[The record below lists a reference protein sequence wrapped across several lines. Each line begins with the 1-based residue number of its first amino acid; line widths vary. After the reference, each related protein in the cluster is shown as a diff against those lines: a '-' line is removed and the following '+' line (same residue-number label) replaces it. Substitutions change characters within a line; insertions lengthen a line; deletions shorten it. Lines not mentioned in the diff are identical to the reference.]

1 MAINRD
7 NMKIICIG
15 LNYRNHA
22 MELGRPLP
30 EEPVVFMKPD
40 SSILKNN
47 KPFFLP
53 GFSSMIHYETEVVV
67 RICKLGKGIS
77 AKFAHR
83 YYDELTL
90 GIDITA
96 RDIQNRNSAAG
107 LPWELSKCFDGAAP
121 LGRFISTGS
130 VPDVNNIDFRLEI
143 NDRIVQ
149 QGNTSDM
156 IFSIN
161 EIVAYISK
169 FFTLKT
175 GDLIFTGT
183 PAGVGPLKR
192 NDNLVAYLGEE
203 ALLDMM
209 IK

>member
-1 MAINRD
+1 
-7 NMKIICIG
+7 MKIICIG
-15 LNYRNHA
+15 LNYRKHA
-22 MELGRPLP
+22 LEMGRPLP
-30 EEPVVFMKPD
+30 EEPVVFLKPD

-53 GFSSMIHYETEVVV
+53 GFSSMIQYEAEIV
-67 RICKLGKGIS
+67 IKISKLGKGIPV
-77 AKFAHR
+77 KFAHR
-83 YYDELTL
+83 YYDELTI

-121 LGRFISTGS
+121 LGKFIPVST
-130 VPDVNNIDFRLEI
+130 VKDINDIEFRLEI
-143 NDRIVQ
+143 NDKVVQ

-156 IFSIN
+156 IFNVN
-161 EIVAYISK
+161 EIVSYVSR

-183 PAGVGPLKR
+183 PSGVGPLKK
-192 NDNLVAYLGEE
+192 NDNLVAYLGDYP
-203 ALLDMM
+203 LMDFM
-209 IK
+209 IR

>member
-1 MAINRD
+1 
-7 NMKIICIG
+7 MKIICIG
-15 LNYRNHA
+15 LNYRKHA
-22 MELGRPLP
+22 MEMGRQIPK
-30 EEPVVFMKPD
+30 EPVVFLKPD

-53 GFSSMIHYETEVVV
+53 DFSAMIQYESEIVIKIS
-67 RICKLGKGIS
+67 RLGKGIE
-77 AKFAHR
+77 AKFAQR
-83 YYDELTL
+83 YYEELTV

-121 LGRFISTGS
+121 LGRFVPVRS
-130 VPDVNNIDFRLEI
+130 VKNINNLEFRLEI
-143 NDRIVQ
+143 NGKIVQ

-156 IFSIN
+156 IFNIN
-161 EIVAYISK
+161 EIVSYVSQY
-169 FFTLKT
+169 FTLKT

-183 PAGVGPLKR
+183 PPGVGPLKK
-192 NDNLVAYLGEE
+192 NDNLVAYLGDEP
-203 ALLDMM
+203 LLDFM

>member
-1 MAINRD
+1 
-7 NMKIICIG
+7 MKIICIG
-15 LNYRNHA
+15 LNYRKHA
-22 MELGRPLP
+22 TELGWPIP
-30 EEPVVFMKPD
+30 EEPVVFLKPD

-53 GFSSMIHYETEVVV
+53 YFSANIHYEVEVV
-67 RICKLGKGIS
+67 IKISKLGKGIS
-77 AKFAHR
+77 AKFSHR

-96 RDIQNRNSAAG
+96 RDLQNKLAANG
-107 LPWELSKCFDGAAP
+107 MPWEISKCFDGAAP
-121 LGRFISTGS
+121 LGHFISVSAIKDMG
-130 VPDVNNIDFRLEI
+130 NLDFRLEI
-143 NDRIVQ
+143 NGKIRQ

-156 IFSIN
+156 IFGIN
-161 EIVAYISK
+161 EIVEYVSK

-183 PAGVGPLKR
+183 PPGVGQLQK
-192 NDNLVAYLGEE
+192 NDNLVAYLGDVP
-203 ALLDMM
+203 LLDFL

>member
-1 MAINRD
+1 LEINYSD
-7 NMKIICIG
+7 MKIICIG
-15 LNYRNHA
+15 LNYRRHA
-22 MELGRPLP
+22 MEMGRPIP
-30 EEPVVFMKPD
+30 AEPIVFLKPD

-53 GFSSMIHYETEVVV
+53 GFSNMIQYEAEIVLK
-67 RICKLGKGIS
+67 ISKLGKGIS
-77 AKFAHR
+77 PKFAHR
-83 YYDELTL
+83 YFDELTL

-121 LGRFISTGS
+121 IGKF
-130 VPDVNNIDFRLEI
+130 VPVNGIKDMKNLDFRLRI
-143 NDRIVQ
+143 NNKIVQ

-156 IFSIN
+156 IFGFN
-161 EIVAYISK
+161 EIVAYVSR

-183 PAGVGPLKR
+183 PSGVGPLKK
-192 NDNLVAYLGEE
+192 NDNLVGYLGDEPV
-203 ALLDMM
+203 LDFM